1 MAVTPPM
8 TLQFKEYKK
17 GKSQIFLDG
26 KEIHHVREYKI
37 ESSAYVGKAELTIKM
52 LVQFPVSQ
60 ENTS

>member
-17 GKSQIFLDG
+17 GRSHMFLDG

-37 ESSAYVGKAELTIKM
+37 ESTAYEGKAELSIKM
-52 LVQFPVSQ
+52 MVQFPVSQ
-60 ENTS
+60 ENTF

>member
-8 TLQFKEYKK
+8 KLQFKEYKE
-17 GKSQIFLDG
+17 GKNHMFLDG

-37 ESSAYVGKAELTIKM
+37 ESSAYEGKAELSIKM

-60 ENTS
+60 ESTS